1 MPVSGPLPKYQSGPI
16 QCSPLLKRTLQRREF
31 ITLLGGLRPG
41 RHIAHIS
48 VQKQRINGDALERA
62 HRCLYDQTAET
73 IGGFNAKVFANS
85 GYAHRGYTARVRSS
99 RGLWLWRG
107 TLVRPL

>member
-1 MPVSGPLPKYQSGPI
+1 MLGPYQSASLGRYNA
-16 QCSPLLKRTLQRREF
+16 LLCLSAHYQRREF
-31 ITLLGGLRPG
+31 VTLLGGVRPS

-107 TLVRPL
+107 TLVRRL

>member
-1 MPVSGPLPKYQSGPI
+1 MVLMPVSGPQSGLI

-73 IGGFNAKVFANS
+73 IGGFNAMFANS

>member
-1 MPVSGPLPKYQSGPI
+1 M
-16 QCSPLLKRTLQRREF
+16 QRREF
-31 ITLLGGLRPG
+31 IALLGGLCPG

-62 HRCLYDQTAET
+62 RRCLYDQAAET
-73 IGGFNAKVFANS
+73 IGGFNAKVFANF
-85 GYAHRGYTARVRSS
+85 GDAHRSFTARVLSS